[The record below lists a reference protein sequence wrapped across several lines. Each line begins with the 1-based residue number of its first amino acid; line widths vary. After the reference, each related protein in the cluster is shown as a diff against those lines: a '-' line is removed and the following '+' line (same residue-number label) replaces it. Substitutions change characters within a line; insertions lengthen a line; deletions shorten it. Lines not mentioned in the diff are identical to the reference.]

1 MVLTLFQLGEAQHSL
16 VKVELL
22 KVAVENLVI
31 RSNYCENVGNAA
43 ICPSDY
49 ENAFIEYNVA
59 NGCNSGPNGNV
70 PIWWEHGQKTIC
82 QYNEVFGSGA
92 SDDKEDSQAFDADV
106 YADLNYVQYNYSY
119 YWYYGFYNFNNFSYM
134 FNVARKN

>member
-1 MVLTLFQLGEAQHSL
+1 MLSVVTR
-16 VKVELL
+16 KLL
-22 KVAVENLVI
+22 IDESGITDGGGGTYRSKNLVI

-49 ENAFIEYNVA
+49 ENALIEYNVA

-82 QYNEVFGSGA
+82 QFLILRIAVLKRA
-92 SDDKEDSQAFDADV
+92 S
-106 YADLNYVQYNYSY
+106 
-119 YWYYGFYNFNNFSYM
+119 
-134 FNVARKN
+134 RKRCGT